1 MRVRFNY
8 RTEIFLAQLENC
20 YFAPSRRDLF
30 PNATMYQM
38 ARSAML
44 LLWNA
49 DEIELLEIRYDNE
62 AIRKIIMTEM
72 MPQHLDHAVKR
83 FMQMPQMKSERQ
95 LAELIF
101 YSIIFD
107 GIDDAL
113 LVERDFSKG
122 GAA

>member
-1 MRVRFNY
+1 MRFNY
-8 RTEIFLAQLENC
+8 RTEVFLAQLENC

-30 PNATMYQM
+30 PSCTMYQM

-62 AIRKIIMTEM
+62 AIRKTVMTEM
-72 MPQHLDHAVKR
+72 MPQHLDHAIKR

-101 YSIIFD
+101 HCIIFD
-107 GIDDAL
+107 GIDDVL
-113 LVERDFSKG
+113 LTERDFSKG

>member
-1 MRVRFNY
+1 MRFNY
-8 RTEIFLAQLENC
+8 RTELFLAQLEDC

-30 PNATMYQM
+30 PSCTMYQM

-49 DEIELLEIRYDNE
+49 DEVELLEIRYDNE
-62 AIRKIIMTEM
+62 AIRSVILNDM
-72 MPQHLDHAVKR
+72 MPQHLDLAVRR
-83 FMQMPQMKSERQ
+83 FMQMPQLQSERQ

-101 YSIIFD
+101 HCIIFD
-107 GIDDAL
+107 GIDDL
-113 LVERDFSKG
+113 LFAAEDYSKG

>member
-1 MRVRFNY
+1 MRFNY

-30 PNATMYQM
+30 PSCTMYQM

-49 DEIELLEIRYDNE
+49 DEIELLEIHYDNE
-62 AIRKIIMTEM
+62 TIRKAVMTEM

-101 YSIIFD
+101 HCIIFD
-107 GIDDAL
+107 GIDDVL
-113 LVERDFSKG
+113 LVEHDFSKG

>member
-1 MRVRFNY
+1 MKFNY
-8 RTEIFLAQLENC
+8 RTEVFLAQLESC

-38 ARSAML
+38 ARNAML

-62 AIRKIIMTEM
+62 AIRKTVMTEM

-83 FMQMPQMKSERQ
+83 FMQMPQLQSERQ

-101 YSIIFD
+101 HCIIFD
-107 GIDDAL
+107 SIDDVR

>member
-1 MRVRFNY
+1 MRFNF
-8 RTEIFLAQLENC
+8 RTEEFLALLDNC
-20 YFAPSRRDLF
+20 YFAPCRRNKF
-30 PNATMYQM
+30 PSAALYRM
-38 ARSAML
+38 ARNAML

-49 DEIELLEIRYDNE
+49 DEIELFEICYDNE
-62 AIRKIIMTEM
+62 AIRSMILNDM
-72 MPQHLDHAVKR
+72 MPQHLDHAVRR

-101 YSIIFD
+101 HCTIFD

-113 LVERDFSKG
+113 LTERDFPKG